1 MPVRDGRK
9 GRAALSCPC
18 VEGSSPGSAR
28 RSGRRGGKR
37 PHDSEIHATPAGVAT
52 GQKLGAETGAT
63 PCTAEPAVCVH
74 RYAARVAPVSA
85 RDRR

>member
-9 GRAALSCPC
+9 YIAALSCPC

-28 RSGRRGGKR
+28 RSGRRGDKR
-37 PHDSEIHATPAGVAT
+37 PHDSEIRATPAGVAT

-63 PCTAEPAVCVH
+63 PLYSGTRCMGPPLRGEGRSCLGP
-74 RYAARVAPVSA
+74 
-85 RDRR
+85 